1 MGARKK
7 NAPRRGSLGFSPR
20 KRASRLVPRVKTW
33 PDVEI
38 GKPTLLAFLGYKA
51 GMTHAY
57 IIEDR
62 PGSPLKG
69 QEVFVPVTIVET
81 PPVYVFGVRLY
92 GYDPN
97 RGKYSLGEAWA
108 EPPAELELHRKIKTL
123 GGFSES
129 KIKSLESLLPK
140 AVEVRAIIATQ
151 PKLAGGLSKK
161 KPDLLEVKVGGISD
175 INELFNYAI
184 SVLGKTVSVNDVFTP
199 GQLVDV
205 IAVTRGKGFQ
215 GPVKRWG
222 VKELP
227 RWHKHRK
234 GSRRVGARSHGR
246 GTWWEIPQAGQ
257 MGYHRRT
264 EYNKRILAIG
274 TDGYTVT
281 PAGGFLHYG
290 VVRSNYVML
299 HGSIP
304 GVPKRPI
311 VLRWPVRTPRWYLK
325 MLEQA
330 KASGSGAIVA
340 PPPPKITYV
349 SLSSKQGN

>member
-7 NAPRRGSLGFSPR
+7 HAPRRGSLGFSPR

-33 PDVEI
+33 PDVDI
-38 GKPTLLAFLGYKA
+38 GRPIPLGFIGYKA
-51 GMTHAY
+51 GMTHVFV
-57 IIEDR
+57 IEDR

-69 QEVFVPVTIVET
+69 TEVFVPVTIVET
-81 PPVYVFGVRLY
+81 PPVFVFAVRLY

-97 RGKYSLGEAWA
+97 LGRFTLGEAWA
-108 EPPAELELHRKIKTL
+108 EPPRELELERKIPTL

-129 KIKSLESLLPK
+129 KIKELEDMLDR
-140 AVEVRAIIATQ
+140 AREVRVIFATQ

-161 KPDLLEVKVGGISD
+161 KPDLLEVKIGGTPDISK
-175 INELFNYAI
+175 LFEYATSI
-184 SVLGKTVSVNDVFTP
+184 LGKTIRVSDVFSP

-234 GSRRVGARSHGR
+234 GSRRVGARSHGK

-264 EYNKRILAIG
+264 EYNKRILMIG
-274 TDGYTVT
+274 SDGTQVT

-290 VVRSNYVML
+290 LVRSDFVML
-299 HGSIP
+299 AGSIP

-311 VLRWPVRTPRWYLK
+311 VLRWPVRTPRWYIK
-325 MLEQA
+325 MLEEARA
-330 KASGSGAIVA
+330 KKPELIA
-340 PPPPKITYV
+340 PPPPQVTYV
-349 SLSSKQGN
+349 SLQSKQGN